1 MSFVTR
7 AIDRI
12 KQKRQDRFVRN
23 LGWLTGSE
31 AVNRV
36 ISLARTVVLARFLS
50 PDDYGLAAIVFTVYE
65 FTLTFTRFGV
75 SAKLIQAD
83 ESELDTLCNSA
94 YWLNW
99 AVFLGLFVCQCIASV
114 PVAFFYNDTRLIVP
128 ICVAALP
135 LLIVPISAV
144 QYALI
149 HRENRFKVVA
159 LITTLQTLF
168 GTTLSAILAVAGM
181 GLWAIVLPMVLS
193 SPIWVFIFYIKHSWR
208 PTQKFTTKYWGE
220 ILGFGK
226 NILGVQ
232 LLNTLRNYL
241 DYLIVGRFVNIAE
254 LGVYY
259 FAFNAGLGISL
270 SIIKSVSSALLPHL
284 ADVKPDWVKF
294 KSNYLSSLK
303 TIALI
308 IIPFVFLQSSLA
320 PIYVPIVFG
329 QRWVSAGAVPILI
342 LICLSA
348 IPRPFSEA
356 ASQLLVAFGKPD
368 LDLRWNVIFTFI
380 FISSLLIGAQWG
392 AVGVAMAVLVSHLV
406 FIPMFVVWATYY
418 VFSRIK
424 ALQLKTEF

>member
-1 MSFVTR
+1 MSFIKR

-31 AVNRV
+31 AVNRI
-36 ISLARTVVLARFLS
+36 ISLARTVILARFLS

-75 SAKLIQAD
+75 SAKLIQSD
-83 ESELDTLCNSA
+83 EEELDTLCNSA
-94 YWLNW
+94 YWLSW
-99 AVFLGLFVCQCIASV
+99 TVFLGLFAIQCIASI
-114 PVAFFYNDTRLIVP
+114 PVAFFYNDTRLILP
-128 ICVAALP
+128 ICIAAIP
-135 LLIVPISAV
+135 LLIVPISAI

-149 HRENRFKVVA
+149 QRENRFKVVA
-159 LITTLQTLF
+159 LNNTVQTLF
-168 GTTLSAILAVAGM
+168 GTTLSAILAILGM
-181 GLWAIVLPMVLS
+181 GLWAIVLPMVLAA
-193 SPIWVFIFYIKHSWR
+193 PIWVFIFYIKHPWR
-208 PTQKFTTKYWGE
+208 PSRKFTTYRWGE

-241 DYLIVGRFVNIAE
+241 DYLIVGRFVSIAE

-270 SIIKSVSSALLPHL
+270 SIIKSISSALLPHL
-284 ADVKPDWVKF
+284 ADVKPDWEKF
-294 KSNYLSSLK
+294 KSNYLSSIK
-303 TIALI
+303 TVALI

-320 PIYVPIVFG
+320 PLYVPIVFG
-329 QRWVSAGAVPILI
+329 QKWVNAGAVPILI

-356 ASQLLVAFGKPD
+356 ASQLLVAFGKPN
-368 LDLRWNVIFTFI
+368 LDLRWNVIFTFV
-380 FISSLLIGAQWG
+380 FVGSLLIGVQWG
-392 AVGVAMAVLVSHLV
+392 ALGVAMAVLLSHLIA
-406 FIPMFVVWATYY
+406 IPMFVAWATYY